1 MPSTLPAITLALV
14 ALAATAAASEN
25 LLDPFP
31 SLRSVGDTVYTKFS
45 AVITNVTG
53 NGTKANVAGNWE
65 DMPAAL
71 KDYVNFLEKE
81 LSVPVRLLSFGPDR
95 VQTILR

>member
-1 MPSTLPAITLALV
+1 MPSTLPTVTLALA
-14 ALAATAAASEN
+14 ALAATASASEN

-53 NGTKANVAGNWE
+53 NGTKANVAG
-65 DMPAAL
+65 
-71 KDYVNFLEKE
+71 K
-81 LSVPVRLLSFGPDR
+81 
-95 VQTILR
+95 